1 MSQAVTAPSSLVR
14 VSVVSEDRRLDIGV
28 PASVPLIE
36 VIPGFARSLG
46 VLDPSL
52 VHGGYSLQR
61 ADGTALEPS
70 LSATAQGVRDGDV
83 LTLLRGVL
91 LAEPRVY
98 DDLTEAVLDATAE
111 QSTPWTPHDSAR
123 TALAVSLTLLTL
135 CAVLLLSV
143 GSEVALGAVI
153 AGGAAAV
160 LLIGSAVLGRI
171 NQREAGHALGLSAT
185 VFGGIA
191 GYLSVD
197 GTTLWGSPL
206 AVAALAAMFTG
217 GVSIAIHLRQP
228 QLHFIPVAWGLAFI
242 TPAAVTHLAP
252 QHHAAAYTVTAA
264 LIGALANVL
273 PWLAFS
279 SARIKVIAP
288 QTEQEIFSEPAPIDA
303 AAVKRRAASA
313 ARTLVALRIGIGLA
327 LVAMTPVVASANTP
341 GAALMALAFVGLMFQ
356 SRQTYARAGVL
367 VVMAIGALGLTVTA
381 LVFGFAHPE
390 KQPLL
395 LTVLLAVT
403 AIVVTLTLLS
413 PRARI
418 RIARAADAVEIV
430 VLAALLPLGVIAAG
444 WV

>member
-1 MSQAVTAPSSLVR
+1 MSQTGTALSSLVR

-52 VHGGYSLQR
+52 VHGGYALQR
-61 ADGTALEPS
+61 ADGSALEPS

-83 LTLLRGVL
+83 LTLVRGVL

-98 DDLTEAVLDATAE
+98 DDLTEAVLDATSE
-111 QSTPWTPHDSAR
+111 QSAPWTPKDSAR

-153 AGGAAAV
+153 AGGAAVV
-160 LLIGSAVLGRI
+160 LVIASAVLGRI
-171 NQREAGHALGLSAT
+171 GQQEAGHALGLAGA
-185 VFGGIA
+185 VFAGIA

-197 GTTLWGSPL
+197 ATSIWGWPL
-206 AVAALAAMFTG
+206 AAAAGAAIFTG
-217 GVSIAIHLRQP
+217 GLCVGLHLKQP
-228 QLHFIPVAWGLAFI
+228 QVHFVPISWGLAVLVPASI
-242 TPAAVTHLAP
+242 TGLAP
-252 QHHAAAYTVTAA
+252 GAQVAAYVMTAA
-264 LIGALANVL
+264 TVGALANVL

-279 SARIKVIAP
+279 SSRIKEIAP
-288 QTEQEIFSEPAPIDA
+288 QNEQEIFADPTPIDA
-303 AAVKRRAASA
+303 ASVKARAASA
-313 ARTLVALRIGIGLA
+313 ARTLIALRVGMGFG
-327 LVAMTPVVASANTP
+327 LVAMAPVVAGANTH
-341 GAALMALAFVGLMFQ
+341 GAVLMGLAFVGLMFQ

-367 VVMAIGALGLTVTA
+367 VVMAIGALGLAVTA
-381 LVFGFAHPE
+381 LVFGFAQPE
-390 KQPLL
+390 RQPVLLGVL
-395 LTVLLAVT
+395 LTVA

-418 RIARAADAVEIV
+418 RLARAADAVEIF
-430 VLAALLPLGVIAAG
+430 VLAALLPLGVFAAG